1 MKRIHKYLLAIFSGI
16 LFVLGFPEFNLSI
29 LSWFALVP
37 ILLAIRNSDW
47 KESLW
52 LGFVTGIIYFGGIMY
67 WIMILVPFSTI
78 FWVTLGYLVLSLY
91 LACYVFLWTVSVNF
105 ISGNWLKRLDTGSF
119 EYKLAYIFLVALSW
133 TGLEVLR
140 GYIVS
145 GLPWASLGYT
155 QWANIPIIQIA
166 SIFGVYG
173 VTFII
178 ALINASIAVFIGDI
192 RNWRSSL
199 KSMVFSIGIFVV
211 CLIYGLIVLSN
222 SLVGE
227 KIKVALIPGNIKQ
240 KDKMASWGDKS
251 GWIFDKYI
259 DITYKAIDK
268 KPDLIVWPE
277 TAVPQLMFP
286 ESQEYDKIKFL
297 LSRWNTYMLMGAISY
312 ELTYPGY
319 KVYNSAFVLDPKGG
333 IIDKYDKIHLV
344 PISES
349 FPFKQYLPEKIRS
362 LVVGISDFDSGDMYT
377 VFSTPFANIGVP
389 ICFESVFPQI
399 SRQFIYSGA
408 NVIGIITND
417 SWFIG
422 TFAAE
427 QHFSMAPFRA
437 VENRTSVFR
446 CANYGI
452 SCIIDPYGRVI
463 QKLDPKDNEDGYLVG
478 DVGIYQSGT
487 FYTKYGDYLPWTCLV
502 VLVFFIFQTWW
513 LDYRKYMKK
522 QGDLYANRD
531 TLRSSGSKRKSD
543 GSRRSSLTSPTKKKK

>member
-1 MKRIHKYLLAIFSGI
+1 MKRKYKYLLAILSGA
-16 LFVLGFPEFNLSI
+16 LLVLGFPEFNLSI

-37 ILLAIRNSDW
+37 ILFAIRDADW

-52 LGFVTGIIYFGGIMY
+52 LGFITGIIYFGGIMY
-67 WIMILVPFSTI
+67 WIMILIPFSTI

-105 ISGNWLKRLDTGSF
+105 ISRHWLKSISIESF
-119 EYKLAYIFLVALSW
+119 EYKLAYIFLVAVFW

-140 GYIVS
+140 GHIVS

-155 QWANIPIIQIA
+155 QWANIPMIQIA

-173 VTFII
+173 VSFVIV
-178 ALINASIAVFIGDI
+178 LLNASIVVFINDI
-192 RNWRSSL
+192 KNWRSSV
-199 KSMVFSIGIFVV
+199 KSMIIPTGILIV
-211 CLIYGLIVLSN
+211 CLVYGLIVS
-222 SLVGE
+222 SRPIESE

-251 GWIFDKYI
+251 GWIFEKYI
-259 DITYKAIDK
+259 DITYRAVDE

-286 ESQEYDKIKFL
+286 ASEEYDKIKFL
-297 LSRWNTYMLMGAISY
+297 LSRWNTYLLMGAISY
-312 ELTYPGY
+312 ELTHPGY
-319 KVYNSAFVLDPKGG
+319 KVYNSAFLLDPKGD

-349 FPFKQYLPEKIRS
+349 FPFKQYLPEKIRN
-362 LVVGISDFDSGDMYT
+362 LVVGISDFDSGNRYT
-377 VFSTPFANIGVP
+377 VFRTPYANIGVP
-389 ICFESVFPQI
+389 ICFESVFPEI
-399 SRQFIYSGA
+399 SRKFINNGA
-408 NVIGIITND
+408 DAICIITND

-452 SCIIDPYGRVI
+452 SCIIDLYGRVT
-463 QKLDPKDNEDGYLVG
+463 QKLDPKENEDGYLVG
-478 DVGIYQSGT
+478 DVGIHQSGT
-487 FYTKYGDYLPWTCLV
+487 FYTKHGDYFPWTCLV
-502 VLVFFIFQTWW
+502 VLLFFIIQVWW
-513 LDYRKYMKK
+513 LDYKKYIKK
-522 QGDLYANRD
+522 QGGLNVSRD
-531 TLRSSGSKRKSD
+531 TLHNSRDKRKSD
-543 GSRRSSLTSPTKKKK
+543 GGRRSSLTSVTKRKK